1 MAVTSAQRMEGKRKK
16 HLAFILATLEIVFWL
31 TFSKLQ
37 VDIQSKSDNFAH
49 KVEPKLNVV
58 RLLSLFHV

>member
-1 MAVTSAQRMEGKRKK
+1 MEKRKK

-37 VDIQSKSDNFAH
+37 VDIQSKCNNFAH